1 MNPAAA
7 LAALLAG
14 YIDPALAAAI
24 GSIALFVGMF
34 GLAGLFAVIVT
45 YFDSEASP

>member
-7 LAALLAG
+7 IANALAH
-14 YIDPALAAAI
+14 YIDPALAGAI

-34 GLAGLFAVIVT
+34 AIAGAGAWLVERR
-45 YFDSEASP
+45 SS